1 MIVVRED
8 LTNRT
13 ALSKS
18 VLAQF
23 DLCETKVWNGL
34 HDPRPFVPN
43 EKVVFGSAVDAG
55 VEVMV
60 KALSSGQPIQ
70 LERAYSA
77 AAFVVERDQ
86 VELVFSD
93 VERALEDFER
103 DVAPKFDWALS
114 VTQASITAELDGLG
128 ECNGHPDIIMADGSV
143 LDVKT
148 SGRAKTLPSLE
159 LGFYA
164 LLLEASGQ
172 PVPFV
177 GYLNYVRLA
186 KPYWHGYA
194 KRPDGKTMGEPILAP
209 VTDELRRWS
218 YEKAAAY
225 VRARKADV
233 ALNAKTDTPLNWSM
247 SGGPKFD
254 GLCSD
259 CPWSPAMG
267 GNCLIAVRGEVS
279 DDNAA

>member
-8 LTNRT
+8 LSTRT

-18 VLAQF
+18 VLGAF
-23 DLCETKVWNGL
+23 ELCETKTWWGI

-55 VEVMV
+55 VEVIV
-60 KALSSGQPIQ
+60 KTLSSGQPVQ
-70 LERAYSA
+70 LDRAYA
-77 AAFVVERDQ
+77 AAAEVVERDG

-93 VERALEDFER
+93 VERALDDFDR
-103 DVAPKFDWALS
+103 DVAPKFDWQYA

-128 ECNGHPDIIMADGSV
+128 ECNGHPDIILADGTV

-148 SGRAKTLPSLE
+148 SARAKTVPSLE

-164 LLLEASGQ
+164 LLMEESSKA

-177 GYLNYVRLA
+177 GYLNYVRLV
-186 KPYWHGYA
+186 KPYWHGFTT
-194 KRPDGKTMGEPILAP
+194 RPDGKTMGEPLIAP

-225 VRARKADV
+225 VRARKAD
-233 ALNAKTDTPLNWSM
+233 ALLNARAEAPSNYTM
-247 SGGPKFD
+247 AGGPRFD

-259 CPWSPAMG
+259 CPYNPALG
-267 GNCLIAVRGEVS
+267 GPCLIAVRGES
-279 DDNAA
+279 DAA